1 MFKMAHMRVPVF
13 FSRGSAYAKDSN
25 LFPGFSTLER
35 CPMKTTL
42 RTKIA
47 AGILIMGLGLASAA
61 NAQNPLPPGSTI
73 FNTSSNT
80 LETSLGSF
88 SLLASMSSPFVADNP
103 AAFSGVLDSWVLGG
117 NTDNSLGGLSFVYRV
132 TNSATSTDAIHRL
145 AINGYSGVQLEAA
158 YLQDGSATPTGG
170 IVAGGLTPTLVD
182 RGIAPGD
189 NAGFSFLSGTIS
201 GLTFDSLNPG
211 EVSRYL
217 VMYTNATT
225 FYDNSIASVIDG
237 SIANAATFAP
247 VPEPETYALMLA
259 GLGLMGFV
267 GRRRA
272 KKSFS

>member
-1 MFKMAHMRVPVF
+1 
-13 FSRGSAYAKDSN
+13 
-25 LFPGFSTLER
+25 
-35 CPMKTTL
+35 MKTNL

-47 AGILIMGLGLASAA
+47 AGILIMGLSLAGGA
-61 NAQNPLPPGSTI
+61 NAQAPLPPGSTV
-73 FNTSSNT
+73 FNTGGA
-80 LETSLGSF
+80 LETTLGSF
-88 SLLASMSSPFVADNP
+88 SLLASMSSPFVANNP
-103 AAFSGVLDSWVLGG
+103 AAFSGILDSWVLGG
-117 NTDNSLGGLSFVYRV
+117 NTDNPLGGLSFVYRV
-132 TNSATSTDAIHRL
+132 TNSVTSNDAIHRL
-145 AINGYSGVQLEAA
+145 AVNGYSGVQLETA

-225 FYDNSIASVIDG
+225 YGNSIASVIDG